1 MEKLKYKVF
10 EYLLK
15 SARWQFL
22 VKIEKEIYYI
32 SNVQNYSTYNEE
44 GFIAINETSGHVEI
58 VSFEDVK
65 EIIVD
70 SKKFYFYSSHVFS
83 KK

>member
-1 MEKLKYKVF
+1 MVKLKFKVF
-10 EYLLK
+10 EFLVK

-22 VKIEKEIYYI
+22 AKTEKEIYFI
-32 SNVQNYSTYNEE
+32 SNVRNYSTYNEE

-58 VSFEDVK
+58 VSFEEVK

-70 SKKFYFYSSHVFS
+70 SKKFYFNSSHAFS
-83 KK
+83 RK